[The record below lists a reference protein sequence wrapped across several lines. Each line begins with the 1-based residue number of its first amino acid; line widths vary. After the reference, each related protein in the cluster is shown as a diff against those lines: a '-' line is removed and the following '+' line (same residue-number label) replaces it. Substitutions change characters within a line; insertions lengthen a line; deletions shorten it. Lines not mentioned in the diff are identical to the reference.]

1 MKNTTIIIAL
11 AALLMLSVVIPVFA
25 QPGVFSRENLIRY
38 TPEWKGERF
47 PDGRPKVPD
56 NVLERLKNASIEE
69 PWSFLR
75 NRNGYKYQFES
86 GWQMVH
92 QNVPFCGRALTV
104 MFMPARPDID
114 KAVNE
119 EGKIAR
125 RHGGQYTWGVNELQP
140 GDVYVADVYGK
151 LIDSSHV
158 GDNLGT
164 TIWMKSGNGA
174 IIDGTVRD
182 LEGLEKI
189 EGFNAYVREFNPE
202 SHIDMTMTIMGIN
215 CPVKIGQCTVMPGD
229 VVLAKREGVIFIPPH
244 LAEEAAVDAEQ
255 TRIRDTF
262 THEGVRLGIL
272 TAQEADGGFMR
283 EKELVGRFIKWLKE
297 NKNSIGVYGPTVD
310 TYIEEMQKRYE
321 KME

>member
-1 MKNTTIIIAL
+1 MKRTIIIA
-11 AALLMLSVVIPVFA
+11 ALTALIHVSAITPVVA
-25 QPGVFSRENLIRY
+25 QPGVFTRENLIRY
-38 TPEWKGERF
+38 TSEWKGERF

-56 NVLERLKNASIEE
+56 TLLERLKNASIEE
-69 PWSFLR
+69 PWAFLR
-75 NRNGYKYQFES
+75 NRHGYKYQFES

-92 QNVPFCGRALTV
+92 QDVPFCGRAMTV
-104 MFMPARPDID
+104 QFMPARPDID
-114 KAVNE
+114 TAVNE
-119 EGKIAR
+119 EGKAAN

-182 LEGLEKI
+182 QEGLEKI
-189 EGFNAYVREFNPE
+189 EGFNVYVREFNPE
-202 SHIDMTMTIMGIN
+202 SHRDMTIMGIN
-215 CPVKIGQCTVMPGD
+215 GPVQIGPCTVMPGD

-244 LAEEAAVDAEQ
+244 LAEEAAVNAEQ

-262 THEGVRLGIL
+262 THEGVRLGML
-272 TAQEADGGFMR
+272 TAQEADGAFMR
-283 EKELVGRFIKWLKE
+283 KKELVGRFIKWLKDS
-297 NKNSIGVYGPTVD
+297 KDTIGVYGPTVD
-310 TYIEEMQKRYE
+310 AYVEHMQKQYDE
-321 KME
+321 ME

>member
-1 MKNTTIIIAL
+1 MKRFIIITLFAL
-11 AALLMLSVVIPVFA
+11 FLVSSALPVYC
-25 QPGVFSRENLIRY
+25 QPEVFSREDIIRY
-38 TPEWKGERF
+38 TSEWKGERF

-56 NVLERLKNASIEE
+56 SIIERLKKASIEE
-69 PWSFLR
+69 PWAFLR
-75 NRNGYKYQFES
+75 NRHDYKYQFEN
-86 GWQMVH
+86 GWEMLH

-104 MFMPARPDID
+104 QFMPARPDVD

-119 EGKIAR
+119 EGDAAG
-125 RHGGQYTWGVNELQP
+125 RHGGQYTWGINELQP

-182 LEGLEKI
+182 MEGLEKI
-189 EGFNAYVREFNPE
+189 EGFNIYVREFNPE
-202 SHIDMTMTIMGIN
+202 SHRDMTIMGIN
-215 CPVKIGQCTVMPGD
+215 SPIQIGPCTVMPGD

-244 LAEEAAVDAEQ
+244 MAEEAAINAEQ

-262 THEGVRLGIL
+262 THEGVRVGIL

-283 EKELVGRFIKWLKE
+283 EKELVGRFIKWLTE
-297 NKNSIGVYGPTVD
+297 NKNNIGVYLPTVEA
-310 TYIEEMQKRYE
+310 YIEEMQKRHDE
-321 KME
+321 ME